1 MARSF
6 RSAARPGGTT
16 PMLIAAAVAAASS
29 ALWVQHRSKKAEQ
42 DNPPFGQFI
51 EVDGVRLHYVDEGD
65 GAPVV
70 LLHGNTVQLQDFYAS
85 GLIERLAVNH
95 RVIAFDRPGFGYS
108 ERPRRRLW
116 TPQAQAALMQRALR
130 EMGIAQPVVLGHS
143 WSALVALAMAIDDP
157 GYVRGLVLVSGYYF
171 PTARVDVALTAP
183 AAIPVLGDVLRYT
196 ASPLAGRLLLG
207 RTAKAM
213 FSPMPTPNQFFDL
226 MPRDILLRPRQLR
239 AEAEDA
245 VFMVPAVADFRR
257 RYATLEVPVCII
269 AGERDKIVDP
279 AAHSVRLHQELPH
292 AALLV
297 VPGAGH
303 MVHYSFPRVLDE
315 AIRVMTRDRSTLA
328 SPSVA
333 EAMRVDGDCMKPR

>member
-16 PMLIAAAVAAASS
+16 PMLIAAAVTAASS

-85 GLIERLAVNH
+85 GLIERLAANH

-116 TPQAQAALMQRALR
+116 TPQAQATLIERALR
-130 EMGIAQPVVLGHS
+130 KMGIAQPVVLGHS
-143 WSALVALAMAIDDP
+143 WGALVALGMAIHDP
-157 GYVRGLVLVSGYYF
+157 AYVRGLVLISGYYF
-171 PTARVDVALTAP
+171 PTARADVALTAP

-226 MPRDILLRPRQLR
+226 MPRDILLRPRQMR
-239 AEAEDA
+239 AVAEDA
-245 VFMVPAVADFRR
+245 VFMVPAAADFRR

-279 AAHSVRLHQELPH
+279 VAHSVRLSRELPH

-297 VPGAGH
+297 VPGSGH
-303 MVHYSFPRVLDE
+303 MVHYSVPRVLDE
-315 AIRVMTRDRSTLA
+315 AIRVMTRDRSALA

-333 EAMRVDGDCMKPR
+333 QAKRVDRDCMKP